1 MRGFTICLAILG
13 MAATSASAE
22 TVHLTGKAAE
32 AFIASRFPEASI
44 PGPVVGEF
52 TYVDKRGKRRFGRA
66 RCDVPAMGARSEGA
80 VSTCVVKY

>member
-1 MRGFTICLAILG
+1 MRVVIMTMAVLG
-13 MAATSASAE
+13 LAATSASAE
-22 TVHLTGKAAE
+22 TVRLTGKAAD

-44 PGPVVGEF
+44 PGPVVGPF
-52 TYVDKRGKRRFGRA
+52 TYVDKRGKRRIGHA